1 MSRGVIVHDLTGRTF
16 NCTVLD
22 VSLGGAR
29 LQLFA
34 PDLPDGDITLID
46 RESESPQRLRVVWR
60 AGPMIGV
67 AFVGATTTPEPGS

>member
-1 MSRGVIVHDLTGRTF
+1 MSRGVIVHDVTGRTF

-34 PDLPDGDITLID
+34 PDLPDRDITLID
-46 RESESPQRLRVVWR
+46 RENASPQRLRVVWR
-60 AGPMIGV
+60 AGPIIGV
-67 AFVGATTTPEPGS
+67 VFVEAITTPEV